1 MAMTRRFEDNW
12 DAKRGD
18 IIYGVD
24 DDRQK
29 YAPRVSAS
37 ASASWYLM
45 DQYNNALLPGQNQ
58 FGKGRY
64 PKNPDIEKTA
74 ENKVKE
80 SKNPTAEDYLKY
92 QKTAAHS
99 ALDLSQLGKKYD
111 GKEPSNVDPRY
122 SLMIRRA
129 CKHGIEFVLR
139 PESQSHLH
147 FVLDALVDDNFQKV
161 QLKVIEYGYTSY
173 TYSELRYVYRNWEKF
188 EATGRVHFY
197 INFEEVAAPW
207 AVKAWKLQNEANP
220 AKRSTVGT

>member
-1 MAMTRRFEDNW
+1 MTRRFEDNW

-37 ASASWYLM
+37 ASGSWYLM
-45 DQYNNALLPGQNQ
+45 DQYNNALLPGQKQ
-58 FGKGRY
+58 FGKGGYQRA
-64 PKNPDIEKTA
+64 PDIEKTA

-80 SKNPTAEDYLKY
+80 SKNPAAADYLNY
-92 QKTAAHS
+92 QKTATHS
-99 ALDLSQLGKKYD
+99 ALALSQLDKRYD
-111 GKEPSNVDPRY
+111 GKEPSGVDPRY

-147 FVLDALVDDNFQKV
+147 FVLDALANDNFQKV
-161 QLKVIEYGYTSY
+161 QLKVIEHGYTSY

-188 EATGRVHFY
+188 EATGRIHFY

-207 AVKAWKLQNEANP
+207 RVKAWKLQNEANP
-220 AKRSTVGT
+220 TKRNAAST